1 MNKKLLVIIFLLINL
16 STFNM
21 ILAQEKANKN
31 DYKEKAKSEK
41 FLNER
46 IGKKALKEARAEAK
60 KLTKEGFKTPA
71 GKLPLEK
78 QLENAWQKQVEI
90 TTDGE
95 PLWYIASSRAIAG
108 NQSAAI
114 LQATNAAKIELAGQ
128 IQTKVSQ
135 LIESKVANDDL
146 GKEEAASISNVVAT
160 SKSVISANLGRIV
173 PLVEVYKTLSN
184 KNVEVIITLG
194 YSLEIA
200 NKVALNVIRE
210 ELSKQSADLANE
222 LDKLEF

>member
-1 MNKKLLVIIFLLINL
+1 MLFR
-16 STFNM
+16 S
-21 ILAQEKANKN
+21 
-31 DYKEKAKSEK
+31 
-41 FLNER
+41 
-46 IGKKALKEARAEAK
+46 
-60 KLTKEGFKTPA
+60 
-71 GKLPLEK
+71 
-78 QLENAWQKQVEI
+78 
-90 TTDGE
+90 E

>member
-1 MNKKLLVIIFLLINL
+1 MKHLRTQINGHNHSETHHTKNK
-16 STFNM
+16 
-21 ILAQEKANKN
+21 
-31 DYKEKAKSEK
+31 
-41 FLNER
+41 
-46 IGKKALKEARAEAK
+46 
-60 KLTKEGFKTPA
+60 A
-71 GKLPLEK
+71 GK
-78 QLENAWQKQVEI
+78 N
-90 TTDGE
+90 
-95 PLWYIASSRAIAG
+95 
-108 NQSAAI
+108 
-114 LQATNAAKIELAGQ
+114 ELAGT

-135 LIESKVANDDL
+135 LLESKVANDDL

-194 YSLEIA
+194 YRLEIA